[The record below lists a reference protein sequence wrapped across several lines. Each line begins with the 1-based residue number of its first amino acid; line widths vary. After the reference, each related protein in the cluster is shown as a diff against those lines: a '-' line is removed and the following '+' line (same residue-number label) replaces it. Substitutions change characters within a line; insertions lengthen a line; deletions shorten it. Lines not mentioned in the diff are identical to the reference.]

1 MGRWGWNV
9 CAVWDYEL
17 LGAVA
22 QPLYKQKRDVQIL
35 SMQLITPLLA
45 HNSPKRKL
53 PGSSHVTSNVSQ
65 WLVILST
72 EGLATV

>member
-53 PGSSHVTSNVSQ
+53 PGSSHVSQ